1 MVYANNN
8 DVRDGGCE
16 TDSDSDYE
24 EDPTSPTV
32 ARTDSSV
39 QRVTSKTISSC
50 LVLSRRESERS

>member
-8 DVRDGGCE
+8 DVGDGGCE

-32 ARTDSSV
+32 ARIDSSV
-39 QRVTSKTISSC
+39 HKGNIQDHKILPGAFTT
-50 LVLSRRESERS
+50 